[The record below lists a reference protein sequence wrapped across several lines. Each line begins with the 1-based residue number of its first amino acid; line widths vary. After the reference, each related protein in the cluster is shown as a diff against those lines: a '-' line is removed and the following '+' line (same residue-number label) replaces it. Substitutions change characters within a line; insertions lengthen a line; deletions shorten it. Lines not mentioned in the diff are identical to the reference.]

1 MARTGPERSPKR
13 VSAAALVLAVLVFGV
28 DLRIPLGVA
37 GGVPYVAVVLLS
49 LWSPDTRL
57 PVRVAIGCSILTG
70 LGFVLSPAGGIMWMV
85 FANRFLA
92 LFAIWV
98 TAILGVRWRSA
109 QMEMARE
116 QQRLA
121 QVSRVNSMGELAS
134 GIAHELNQPLSA
146 ILNYAEASSMAV
158 QTGKLDPKQILKDLG
173 YISDAAERGGAIVH
187 RLRSFVADRSI
198 ERSPQDINK
207 LLTDA
212 ISLLAHDIELAGI
225 KMRMELAHSLPRVLA
240 DPIQIQ
246 QVAVNLIRNAIE
258 AMENSDAKQLV
269 IRSSLHESKE
279 VDVSVCDS
287 GCGLG
292 KVPTETIFEHFFTTK
307 QRGMGM
313 GLSIC
318 RSIIEQHGGRLWADR
333 SPGGGAV
340 FTFTLPAESVVTKR
354 ASSTFSSSNSA

>member
-1 MARTGPERSPKR
+1 MRPEHSPR
-13 VSAAALVLAVLVFGV
+13 RVLAAVAVLAGLILAI
-28 DLRIPLGVA
+28 DLAIPLGVA

-49 LWSPDTRL
+49 LWSPEPRF
-57 PVRVAIGCSILTG
+57 PVRVAIACSILTG
-70 LGFVLSPAGGIMWMV
+70 LGLALSPAGGIMWMV

-98 TAILGVRWRSA
+98 TTILGVRWRSA
-109 QMEMARE
+109 QLEMTR
-116 QQRLA
+116 QQQHLA

-158 QTGKLDPKQILKDLG
+158 QTGKLDPKQILKDLE

-198 ERSPQDINK
+198 ERSPQDINE
-207 LLTDA
+207 LLTKA
-212 ISLLAHDIELAGI
+212 VSLLTHDIELAGI

-269 IRSSLHESKE
+269 IRSSLHGSME

-287 GCGLG
+287 GRGLG

-307 QRGMGM
+307 RN
-313 GLSIC
+313 GLGVGLAIS
-318 RSIIEQHGGRLWADR
+318 RSIIEAHGGQLTAQRN
-333 SPGGGAV
+333 PEGGMIFRFRVPRTEPDHGK
-340 FTFTLPAESVVTKR
+340 ES
-354 ASSTFSSSNSA
+354 